1 MARRRIG
8 DERPRAL
15 AAAVVARRRIVL
27 REAGPADEVSLSRL
41 AQLADRRLPPSPL
54 LVAEVDGELLAARGA
69 DGLHI
74 ADPFSATCDL
84 IDLLD
89 LRAEQLHAAA
99 A

>member
-1 MARRRIG
+1 MARLG
-8 DERPRAL
+8 HERPPAL

-27 REAGPADEVSLSRL
+27 REALPADEASLARL
-41 AQLADRRLPPSPL
+41 AQLADRRLPPTPL
-54 LVAEVDGELLAARGA
+54 LVAEVDGELLVVRGA
-69 DGLHI
+69 DGLHV
-74 ADPFSATCDL
+74 ADPFRTTGDL